1 MGQKTNPIG
10 MRLGIIKT
18 WDSRWFAR
26 KDYAKLLEEDL
37 FIRKY
42 LKKRLSQAGISA
54 IIIQRA
60 VSKVTV
66 NISTARP
73 GLVIG
78 RRGQQVD
85 QLRDELQ
92 HITKKEVFL
101 NIDEVKKPDLDA
113 TLVAEHVARQ
123 LEQRVSFR
131 RAMKKA
137 LASTMRAGAGGI
149 RIVCSGRLGGSEM
162 ARTESYRDGRVPLHT
177 LRADIDFARAT
188 ARTIYGA
195 CGVKIWIF
203 KGEILERP
211 AAAELAPAAPARNV

>member
-1 MGQKTNPIG
+1 VGQKTNPIG
-10 MRLGIIKT
+10 MRLGIINN

-42 LKKRLSQAGISA
+42 LKKRLSQAGISK

-92 HITKKEVFL
+92 HITKKAVFL

-137 LASTMRAGAGGI
+137 LASTMRSGAGGI
-149 RIVCSGRLGGSEM
+149 RIVCSGRLCGSEM

-177 LRADIDFARAT
+177 LRAEIDFARAT
-188 ARTIYGA
+188 ARTIYGT

-211 AAAELAPAAPARNV
+211 KGPDAPAAPAARNA

>member
-1 MGQKTNPIG
+1 
-10 MRLGIIKT
+10 MRLGIVAT

-26 KDYAKLLEEDL
+26 KGYAKLLEEDI

-42 LKKRLSQAGISA
+42 LKKRLSQAGISR
-54 IIIQRA
+54 IVIQRS
-60 VSKVTV
+60 VSKVTI

-92 HITKKEVFL
+92 HITKKEIFL
-101 NIDEVKKPDLDA
+101 NIDEVKKPDMDA
-113 TLVAEHVARQ
+113 TLVGEHVARQ

-137 LASTMRAGAGGI
+137 IASTMRSGAGGV
-149 RIVCSGRLGGSEM
+149 RIVCSGRLGGAEM

-177 LRADIDFARAT
+177 LRADIDFARST

-195 CGVKIWIF
+195 VGIKVWIF
-203 KGEILERP
+203 KGEILPKRDTTEAAPPHARP
-211 AAAELAPAAPARNV
+211 AA

>member
-10 MRLGIIKT
+10 LRLGIIAT

-26 KDYAKLLEEDL
+26 KDYPKLLEEDI

-42 LKKRLSQAGISA
+42 LKKRLSQAGISR

-60 VSKVTV
+60 VSKVTI

-92 HITKKEVFL
+92 HITKKEIFL
-101 NIDEVKKPDLDA
+101 NIDEVKKPDMDA
-113 TLVAEHVARQ
+113 TLVGEHVARQ

-137 LASTMRAGAGGI
+137 IASTMRSGAGGV
-149 RIVCSGRLGGSEM
+149 RIVCSGRLGGAEM

-177 LRADIDFARAT
+177 LRADIDFARST

-195 CGVKIWIF
+195 VGVKVWIF
-203 KGEILERP
+203 KGEVLDPKE
-211 AAAELAPAAPARNV
+211 AAAAASGHGRTA

>member
-1 MGQKTNPIG
+1 MGQKTHPIG
-10 MRLGIIKT
+10 MRLGIINT

-42 LKKRLSQAGISA
+42 LKKRLSQAGISK
-54 IIIQRA
+54 IVIQRA

-92 HITKKEVFL
+92 HITKKAVFL

-149 RIVCSGRLGGSEM
+149 RIICSGRLGGSEM

-177 LRADIDFARAT
+177 LRAEIDFARAT

-211 AAAELAPAAPARNV
+211 TGTDAPAAPARNA

>member
-1 MGQKTNPIG
+1 MGQKTHPIG
-10 MRLGIIKT
+10 FRLGVIKT

-42 LKKRLSQAGISA
+42 LKKRLSQAGISR

-113 TLVAEHVARQ
+113 SLVAEHVARQ

-137 LASTMRAGAGGI
+137 LASTMRSGAGGI

-203 KGEILERP
+203 KGEILER
-211 AAAELAPAAPARNV
+211 AKVAEVAPAAPVRNA